1 MIGHDLTF
9 NFSQKINSLTDSPSK
24 NNQQIHRRFYIIE
37 RKREENL
44 RVNNSRVARKNTA
57 IKYQNHGTV
66 TFLYYVSMYVLDRT
80 IICILSIAFHR
91 VGGFECKYDMIFKNI
106 NI

>member
-24 NNQQIHRRFYIIE
+24 NNQQIHRRFYVIE

-57 IKYQNHGTV
+57 IKYQNHETV
-66 TFLYYVSMYVLDRT
+66 TFLYYISMYVLDRT